1 MNRLASG
8 QLTTID
14 CIAQSLA
21 VGPIFSAAA
30 LGSVVAALSGGVGS
44 FVIVLVTVGF
54 LGLGWT
60 ISEFAKR
67 YSGAG
72 TLYEYVAHSLGKRP
86 AVFTSGLYIL
96 AIGGLVASAA
106 IYFGINARTFFEDR
120 LGLGLPWWV
129 WALGFVTVTYVINVL
144 GVQISV
150 RTQLTVLILSLIPFA
165 LLALMVIL
173 HGGAGGSRSL
183 SSFNPG
189 NSQGSVFKGILFAIE
204 LFVGVE
210 LAAALGEETA
220 NPRHSIPLAVMTT
233 ILVVGVFYVLTQW
246 VGQVGFARI
255 DDWTAGGY
263 GALAEDRGHHWLAT
277 LIDLAVLLDLLAIG
291 IGMTV
296 ALARGLFTLARDGML
311 PKPLAATN
319 GRSIP
324 VVATSVIS
332 GAIAVA
338 VLFALARY
346 GTGALLAPDNSVV
359 LPQKAFQGFLIASTL
374 GGFLVCICYALVAL
388 GALARFA
395 TRRPIDLIAA
405 LIGLATCVLGIAA
418 QFVQGTAPTGDA
430 KWGIW
435 LGLIAIGACAGWIA
449 VSKRE
454 NLEKAGNHALRHT

>member
-1 MNRLASG
+1 
-8 QLTTID
+8 
-14 CIAQSLA
+14 
-21 VGPIFSAAA
+21 
-30 LGSVVAALSGGVGS
+30 
-44 FVIVLVTVGF
+44 
-54 LGLGWT
+54 
-60 ISEFAKR
+60 
-67 YSGAG
+67 
-72 TLYEYVAHSLGKRP
+72 
-86 AVFTSGLYIL
+86 
-96 AIGGLVASAA
+96 
-106 IYFGINARTFFEDR
+106 
-120 LGLGLPWWV
+120 
-129 WALGFVTVTYVINVL
+129 
-144 GVQISV
+144 
-150 RTQLTVLILSLIPFA
+150 
-165 LLALMVIL
+165 LALMVIL

-319 GRSIP
+319 GRHIP

-332 GAIAVA
+332 GAIAMA

-346 GTGALLAPDNSVV
+346 GTGALLAPDKSVV

-405 LIGLATCVLGIAA
+405 LIGLATCLLGIAA

-454 NLEKAGNHALRHT
+454 NLENAGNHALRHT